1 MSGFLKLSQ
10 ADQITLV
17 QQGSFEVIFA
27 RYTSLF
33 SEQGMFLPDM
43 SARIPR
49 YRSTSSSIS
58 CCCCCSSCSRTESN
72 RIKCQGLHLTYSAVL
87 EVRIRFM

>member
-1 MSGFLKLSQ
+1 LSVGYRAFVYDAAGFVDLTQ

-27 RYTSLF
+27 RYTTLF
-33 SEQGMFLPDM
+33 SDDGMFLPDM

-49 YRSTSSSIS
+49 
-58 CCCCCSSCSRTESN
+58 
-72 RIKCQGLHLTYSAVL
+72 H
-87 EVRIRFM
+87 